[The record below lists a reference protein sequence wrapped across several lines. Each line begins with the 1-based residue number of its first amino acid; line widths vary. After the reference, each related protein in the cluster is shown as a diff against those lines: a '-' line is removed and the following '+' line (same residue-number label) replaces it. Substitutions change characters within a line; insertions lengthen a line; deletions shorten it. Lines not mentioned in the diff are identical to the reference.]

1 MIIKYL
7 ALYCALCR
15 LKDIDLLLISGLS
28 NGVGHYDDREDII
41 DQAICKSSLMTPHV
55 SLTAEDE
62 KTSTLI
68 LPNLADIVPG
78 IPCMLQIWILLT
90 FNVLI

>member
-1 MIIKYL
+1 M
-7 ALYCALCR
+7 
-15 LKDIDLLLISGLS
+15 S

-41 DQAICKSSLMTPHV
+41 DQAIGKSSLMTPHV

-68 LPNLADIVPG
+68 LPNLAPIVPG
-78 IPCMLQIWILLT
+78 IPCMLQIWMLLT
-90 FNVLI
+90 FNNLTNKPKHECYDSKYIHFSNPW